1 MDFKKVIKKRKS
13 VRHFQ
18 DIDVPNKD
26 IKEIIKLARK
36 CPSAGAIRRYETIIT
51 KKKIVN
57 VNAPVYLVI
66 CANPEAYTRKYG
78 ERGRDLYS
86 VQDATIFASYIQ
98 LAIVNAGLS
107 SVWIGAFRESKIK
120 KILQIGEHLRP
131 VAIIPLG
138 YPVREK
144 SGKRTK

>member
-1 MDFKKVIKKRKS
+1 MDFKEVIEKRRS
-13 VRHFQ
+13 VRQFQ
-18 DIDVPNKD
+18 DINVPKED
-26 IKEIIKLARK
+26 INEIIVLARK
-36 CPSAGAIRRYETIIT
+36 CPSAGAIRGYEVIIT
-51 KKKIVN
+51 KEKIVN

-66 CANPEAYTRKYG
+66 CANPEAYTKRYG

-98 LAIVNAGLS
+98 LAIVDAGLS

-131 VAIIPLG
+131 VAIIALG
-138 YPVREK
+138 FEK
-144 SGKRTK
+144 K